1 MISLNDYANLRS
13 YAGSETAVMLEN
25 RYHHGVFTRDDAD
38 TTSQDNGVTLIVD
51 AQNRRWKRIINDGD
65 YSIDWWHL
73 PGDELD
79 YSLTITRACNFLQV
93 KGEEWW
99 QLPIPTTPAGL
110 PWLAPAAFAL
120 VKPLPT

>member
-51 AQNRRWKRIINDGD
+51 AQTAAGSASSMTAITA
-65 YSIDWWHL
+65 SIGGTCRAMSW
-73 PGDELD
+73 
-79 YSLTITRACNFLQV
+79 ITR
-93 KGEEWW
+93 
-99 QLPIPTTPAGL
+99 
-110 PWLAPAAFAL
+110 
-120 VKPLPT
+120 